1 MARSYVNLD
10 NLTQHQKKYRRKLQ
24 HRLVKIK
31 NADKIKAADRKRYRE
46 NKEEVLLQQKMHR
59 AENPEK
65 SRESNRKSYAKNK
78 EKNLNMIAGKDKKR
92 REILK
97 NSKKLLDDKG
107 LGLINQIYQY
117 AKRISGCTGIQ
128 HHVDHI
134 IPIRGKCVT
143 GLHVPI
149 NLQVIP
155 ATINLSK
162 GNRS

>member
-10 NLTQHQKKYRRKLQ
+10 NLTQHQKEYRRKLQ
-24 HRLVKIK
+24 YKLVQIK
-31 NADKIKAADRKRYRE
+31 SSEKKKAYDRKRYE
-46 NKEEVLLQQKMHR
+46 EKKEEVLLRQKSQR
-59 AENPEK
+59 TKNPGK
-65 SRESNRKSYAKNK
+65 QREANRKSYAKNK
-78 EKNLNMIAGKDKKR
+78 EKNLNMMAGKDKKR
-92 REILK
+92 RKILK
-97 NSKKLLDDKG
+97 NSKKLLDDKR

>member
-97 NSKKLLDDKG
+97 NSKKLLDDKARV
-107 LGLINQIYQY
+107 N
-117 AKRISGCTGIQ
+117 
-128 HHVDHI
+128 
-134 IPIRGKCVT
+134 
-143 GLHVPI
+143 
-149 NLQVIP
+149 
-155 ATINLSK
+155 
-162 GNRS
+162 